1 MESNPL
7 VSFVTPFF
15 NTREYLAECIESVL
29 RQTYQNWEYI
39 LVDNHSTDGSN
50 EIAKSYA
57 SRFPEKIRLVRTE
70 SFLTQ
75 VQNYNFALT
84 CISPNSKY
92 CKVVQADDWLFPDCV
107 RSMVELA
114 EAHPSVGIVG
124 AYELEG
130 ELVNL
135 DGLPYLTSELSGS
148 QVCRLFFLEFR
159 YLFGTPT
166 STLLRSE
173 LIRSRDPFY
182 EERYAPLEDGHV
194 CFDLLRTSN
203 FGFVHQVLTYT
214 RRDNVSIITPM
225 RAFRFEFFVRLSM
238 LIAHGRD
245 YLSAEEYDRCL
256 KNAEHEYFLFLS
268 RCALQGRSQEFWE
281 FHRNLLASVNYS
293 LAWRLLRRWMP
304 SAVLLEAAEMYPP
317 EKEGQFSRIAPVARM
332 KLAVKIV
339 RLLRRVKWQT
349 DHQIGSSRED

>member
-39 LVDNHSTDGSN
+39 LIDNHSTDGSN

-57 SRFPEKIRLVRTE
+57 SRFPEKIRLIRTE

-92 CKVVQADDWLFPDCV
+92 CKFLQADDWLFPDCV
-107 RSMVELA
+107 RSMVEVA

-130 ELVNL
+130 EHVNL
-135 DGLPYLTSELSGS
+135 DGLPYPTSEVSGS

-173 LIRSRDPFY
+173 LIRSRAPFY
-182 EERYAPLEDGHV
+182 EERYAPFEDGHV
-194 CFDLLRTSN
+194 CLICCGRGTSALCIRSSHIHDAITYPSSRRCESLGLNCSCVCRCSLRT
-203 FGFVHQVLTYT
+203 GETTYPL
-214 RRDNVSIITPM
+214 RNM
-225 RAFRFEFFVRLSM
+225 
-238 LIAHGRD
+238 IA
-245 YLSAEEYDRCL
+245 A
-256 KNAEHEYFLFLS
+256 
-268 RCALQGRSQEFWE
+268 
-281 FHRNLLASVNYS
+281 
-293 LAWRLLRRWMP
+293 
-304 SAVLLEAAEMYPP
+304 
-317 EKEGQFSRIAPVARM
+317 
-332 KLAVKIV
+332 
-339 RLLRRVKWQT
+339 
-349 DHQIGSSRED
+349 